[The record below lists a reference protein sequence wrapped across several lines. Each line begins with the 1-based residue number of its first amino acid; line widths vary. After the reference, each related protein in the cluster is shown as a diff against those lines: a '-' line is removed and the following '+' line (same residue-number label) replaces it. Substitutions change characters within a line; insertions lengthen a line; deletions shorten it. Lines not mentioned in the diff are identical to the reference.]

1 MNLEISKEQ
10 AMANLL
16 VERMR
21 LVVSKLKLLSLPD
34 VDNITNIIHGLNLLG
49 DYSVLLQGHLHCLK
63 AELENNGK
71 EK

>member
-21 LVVSKLKLLSLPD
+21 LVVSKLKLLSSPD

-49 DYSVLLQGHLHCLK
+49 DYSVLLRGHLHCLK